1 LTFRSD
7 LGIIVFQIE
16 VSTKS
21 RKSEKMAWTDE
32 QRTEAIEAY
41 KAADPTSEN
50 SMDIVADIAADLEQS
65 VNGVRAILS
74 KDGCYIA
81 KGKSPS
87 KASTGTARVSK
98 ADSQTAL
105 TAAIEAAGQAP
116 DDTIISKLTGK
127 AAVYFTEIINS
138 VVAGTE

>member
-1 LTFRSD
+1 
-7 LGIIVFQIE
+7 
-16 VSTKS
+16 
-21 RKSEKMAWTDE
+21 MAWTDKE
-32 QRTEAIEAY
+32 RTEAIEAY
-41 KAADPTSEN
+41 KGADPTADN
-50 SMDIVADIAADLEQS
+50 SMEIVAEIAEDLGQS

-105 TAAIEAAGQAP
+105 TAALEAAGQVP
-116 DDTIISKLTGK
+116 DETIISKLTGK
-127 AAVYFTEIINS
+127 AAVYFTEAINS
-138 VVAGTE
+138 VVAGAE